1 MNTTSE
7 LTLDTLFSKYAK
19 LQASLELVNDIRD
32 PVVRNS
38 PLLLAASQVRPTVY
52 GFLSRV
58 SDDEDKMQQ
67 LSAALDRAWDT
78 LMPELH
84 AYLERQRLLAFDP
97 SSIERDCTHF
107 QGILPLDEDGL
118 LPQGMHHAAWSEFV
132 ARFGQTDRRHRQTQ
146 GLLMA
151 LLSLQNAGCKR
162 AYVGGS
168 FVTAKEDPTD
178 VDYVFDGEGL
188 DASKLEPM
196 LDRNNFAAHRAA
208 RSYYGID
215 GGAGDIKYVRRH
227 RQHRTIF
234 QCDMINT
241 DDPAL
246 AHLGHLPRSRSVG
259 VIALDLSEPLPPAT
273 DFSPYGMWDD
283 IATRMEMCGRF

>member
-1 MNTTSE
+1 MNTAPE
-7 LTLDTLFSKYAK
+7 QKLDTLFSKYAK

-32 PVVRNS
+32 PVVRNT
-38 PLLLAASQVRPTVY
+38 PLLLAASQVRPIVY
-52 GFLSRV
+52 GFLSRI
-58 SDDEDKMQQ
+58 SDDEDQLQQ
-67 LSAALDRAWDT
+67 LSASLDEAWNK

-84 AYLERQRLLAFDP
+84 AFLERQRRLAFDP
-97 SSIERDCTHF
+97 SSIDRDCDHF
-107 QGILPLDEDGL
+107 QGILQLDQDGL
-118 LPQGMHHAAWSEFV
+118 LPEGMHHADWSEFV

-151 LLSLQNAGCKR
+151 LLSLQTAGCKR
-162 AYVGGS
+162 AYIGGS
-168 FVTAKEDPTD
+168 FVSAKEDPGD
-178 VDYVFDGEGL
+178 VDYVFDAEGM
-188 DASKLEPM
+188 DKSKLDPM
-196 LDRNNFAAHRAA
+196 LDRNNHSAHRAA

-234 QCDMINT
+234 QCDMIDIN
-241 DDPAL
+241 DPNL
-246 AHLGHLPRSRSVG
+246 THLGSLPRSRSVG
-259 VIALDLSEPLPPAT
+259 VVALDLTKPLPPAK